1 MCIKMFIKM
10 FHVSSLV
17 YVFTDSL
24 VKGAEE
30 VPVVMPTDVHSTAE
44 PVQPVEQ
51 LNEDSTHQSDVEECK
66 DISGKLLFSI
76 TQYIIVT

>member
-1 MCIKMFIKM
+1 M
-10 FHVSSLV
+10 
-17 YVFTDSL
+17 FTDSL

-66 DISGKLLFSI
+66 DISGKLL
-76 TQYIIVT
+76 